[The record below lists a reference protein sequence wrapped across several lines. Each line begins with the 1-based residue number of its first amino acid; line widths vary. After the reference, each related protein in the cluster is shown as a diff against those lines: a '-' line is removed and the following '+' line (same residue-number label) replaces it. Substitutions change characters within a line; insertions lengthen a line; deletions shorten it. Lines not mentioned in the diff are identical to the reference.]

1 MVESVSTIFEDL
13 FDSSPVKV
21 AHGDEIIANAEV
33 VRVEESNPSRVTPK
47 RKYKSIQHVKSLYD
61 DLNDRIREDS
71 QTHEVL
77 LEAENKSYSQ
87 SGHTSFNYSAEEYH
101 KNSNFVSA
109 NPNPIVQPSKISRL
123 RPAPINVASFKEDHR
138 NEYQF
143 YLANCPEHWETKGI
157 DSVLSKA
164 PESARIHIQNIS
176 SASAINKVR
185 QAYPTFKNLSCEVAA
200 SHLYFSSKSIEKA
213 DTRFKSIPP
222 IRNHTNLNFLWEI
235 MHLRGISTVTSQ
247 HTFIKRDHKVLGS
260 GSFSN
265 ALNGICSIVFS
276 LRRFGLL

>member
-1 MVESVSTIFEDL
+1 MKTSINIFAGAYGEEVKDSGSDDEDNSVKRISTVVESVSTIFEDL

-101 KNSNFVSA
+101 KN
-109 NPNPIVQPSKISRL
+109 
-123 RPAPINVASFKEDHR
+123 
-138 NEYQF
+138 
-143 YLANCPEHWETKGI
+143 
-157 DSVLSKA
+157 
-164 PESARIHIQNIS
+164 
-176 SASAINKVR
+176 
-185 QAYPTFKNLSCEVAA
+185 
-200 SHLYFSSKSIEKA
+200 
-213 DTRFKSIPP
+213 
-222 IRNHTNLNFLWEI
+222 TNLYQLTQI
-235 MHLRGISTVTSQ
+235 L
-247 HTFIKRDHKVLGS
+247 
-260 GSFSN
+260 
-265 ALNGICSIVFS
+265 
-276 LRRFGLL
+276 